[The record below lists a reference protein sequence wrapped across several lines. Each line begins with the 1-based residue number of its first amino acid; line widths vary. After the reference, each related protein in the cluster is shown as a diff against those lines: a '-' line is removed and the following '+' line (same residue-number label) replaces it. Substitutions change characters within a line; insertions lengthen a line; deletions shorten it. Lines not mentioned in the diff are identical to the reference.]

1 MTNQKQAR
9 VLIGAFIVVIVV
21 GAGGYFLA
29 SGTGSAPQ
37 VPPDRAGTAE
47 NLPAGPATKAD
58 QATTGSVSPQK

>member
-29 SGTGSAPQ
+29 SGSTSAPQ
-37 VPPDRAGTAE
+37 VPPDRGGTAE
-47 NLPAGPATKAD
+47 NLPAGPATRGA